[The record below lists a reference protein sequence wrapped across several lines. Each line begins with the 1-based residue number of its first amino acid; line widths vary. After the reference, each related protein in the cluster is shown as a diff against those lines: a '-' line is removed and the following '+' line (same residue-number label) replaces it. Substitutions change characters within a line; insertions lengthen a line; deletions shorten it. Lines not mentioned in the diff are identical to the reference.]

1 MKSGLLLSGKPI
13 KTSNGI
19 NIYPLTLGEIMELG
33 MANYSYFISFLTLK
47 DEMLKALFQVQDDM
61 LEEMK
66 QDKLQLLIS
75 IILADE
81 SMGIKLLYF
90 ISALTKQRVLIEDD
104 TIVIVEEIEEDEQ
117 KKEIKRPITNEV
129 YEEIIDILDLQ
140 NCSKTVE
147 EVEEYEDDPEIRA
160 FIEKKNRLNKIIE
173 EASNKDGDI
182 TLEDLVSSLAVANAG
197 LNILNIWDLTLYQF
211 YNQLKRYNAKV
222 NADMAIRSMLAGASD
237 VELKDWMGKLS
248 DNK

>member
-1 MKSGLLLSGKPI
+1 MKSGLLLSGKPM

-19 NIYPLTLGEIMELG
+19 SIYPLTLGEIMELG
-33 MANYSYFISFLTLK
+33 MVNYSYLISFLTLK
-47 DEMLKALFQVQDDM
+47 DEMLKALYQLQDDM

-66 QDKLQLLIS
+66 KEKLKLLIS
-75 IILADE
+75 IILSDE
-81 SMGIKLLYF
+81 DMGMKLLYF
-90 ISALTKQRVLIEDD
+90 ISNITKRRVLIEDE
-104 TIVIVEEIEEDEQ
+104 TIFIVEEIKEDGE
-117 KKEIKRPITNEV
+117 KKEIKIPFTNKD
-129 YEEIIDILDLQ
+129 YEEIIDILELQ

-147 EVEEYEDDPEIRA
+147 EIEEYEDDPEIRA
-160 FIEKKNRLNKIIE
+160 FIEKKNRLNKIID
-173 EASNKDGDI
+173 EASNKDEDV

-237 VELKDWMGKLS
+237 VELKNWMGNLS
-248 DNK
+248 ENK